1 MNVMLANPLKTR
13 MIAED
18 KIKTD
23 KVDSEIL
30 AHLPGSNR
38 VPESYVPSSDIEE
51 LRKLVRERVLLKK
64 ITTSI
69 RNYIYTELL
78 R

>member
-1 MNVMLANPLKTR
+1 
-13 MIAED
+13 MIAEA

-30 AHLPGSNR
+30 AHLLRSNR
-38 VPESYVPSSDIEE
+38 VPESYVPSSDIREF
-51 LRKLVRERVLLKK
+51 RKLVRERVLSKK

-69 RNYIYTELL
+69 RNYLQL
-78 R
+78 RN